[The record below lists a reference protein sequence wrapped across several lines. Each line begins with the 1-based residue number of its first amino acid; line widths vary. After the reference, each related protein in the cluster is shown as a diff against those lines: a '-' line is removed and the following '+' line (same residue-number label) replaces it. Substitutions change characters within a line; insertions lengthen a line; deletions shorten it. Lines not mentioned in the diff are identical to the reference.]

1 MDDSIF
7 ADFNDEISEAKRV
20 AEEEK
25 MAMNAVGEGG
35 TPRFTIEI
43 EEDPAPPHGAQEGE
57 FSFADMMAQDEA
69 IKKKH
74 ASTVGSTVQI
84 GEGEFSFADMMA
96 QDEAIKKKHASTVG
110 PTVQV
115 VR

>member
-1 MDDSIF
+1 M
-7 ADFNDEISEAKRV
+7 RPL
-20 AEEEK
+20 
-25 MAMNAVGEGG
+25 
-35 TPRFTIEI
+35 T
-43 EEDPAPPHGAQEGE
+43 
-57 FSFADMMAQDEA
+57 

-74 ASTVGSTVQI
+74 ASTVGSTVKI

-96 QDEAIKKKHASTVG
+96 QDEAIKKKRASTVG